1 LQNDG
6 CGDDARKLIP
16 PLNLKGTAGE
26 LDSGFFEHIA
36 TPLQTA
42 DGLMVDMEAFLKQ
55 VGEARKKSAMEK
67 EKADR
72 ERKEQDAKTKKYT
85 EAMAKV
91 DELDREGKH
100 REAWMKLPKV
110 EDHPEKADEIRKRRT
125 ELSGKFAP
133 DLFGAEKE
141 Q

>member
-1 LQNDG
+1 
-6 CGDDARKLIP
+6 
-16 PLNLKGTAGE
+16 PLNLKGTAAE
-26 LDSGFFEHIA
+26 LDNGFFEHVIK
-36 TPLQTA
+36 PLQTA
-42 DGLMVDMEAFLKQ
+42 SDLMVDMDAFFKQ
-55 VGEARKKSAMEK
+55 VEEARKKSAMEK
-67 EKADR
+67 EKVDR

-91 DELDREGKH
+91 DGLDREGKH

-141 Q
+141 QDV